1 MPLIG
6 MWWERDLRKQRTLDR
21 THTLIHNLYK
31 VQRIKL
37 SMIYKP
43 TLDEIASIVSASTG
57 DKEFEYL
64 PRYDIALPDKSRV
77 ALIAPNHRYARWHGF
92 NDKIVFWDALED
104 GPYHFV
110 ASRRAGVTT
119 VAIDEKYPLSI
130 PVYDLQRMNVT
141 AAYPEHLEGRGT
153 PYGSWGSATDTA
165 REHYEGKFLYG
176 ITLDSGLK
184 VLVAGDAPEKN
195 SYPLP
200 KMDVSA
206 DVTGRRDLIGRPIYL
221 ASRLVSVGKA
231 A

>member
-1 MPLIG
+1 
-6 MWWERDLRKQRTLDR
+6 
-21 THTLIHNLYK
+21 
-31 VQRIKL
+31 
-37 SMIYKP
+37 MIYKP
-43 TLDEIASIVSASTG
+43 TLDEIASIVSTGTG

-64 PRYDIALPDKSRV
+64 PRYDIELSDKSRV
-77 ALIAPNHRYARWHGF
+77 ALIAPDHRYNESHGF
-92 NDKIVFWDALED
+92 NDRIIFWDAFKD

-110 ASRRAGVTT
+110 ASSRAGVTT
-119 VAIDEKYPLSI
+119 VAIDKKYTERI
-130 PVYDLQRMNVT
+130 PVYNLQRMNVT
-141 AAYPEHLEGRGT
+141 AAYPEHFEAQGR
-153 PYGSWGSATDTA
+153 PSCYWGSATDTA

-195 SYPLP
+195 SYLLP